1 LGWEEGGRKR
11 ASEQIFLTA
20 SAACFCRAHNALIVH
35 AFQYLG
41 GCYRSS
47 LKGGENSHSH
57 HISKGG
63 HAKWFSSQKVDNPQ
77 ILVLAN
83 RKSAFFGGCSIFS
96 YIRVVCLL

>member
-1 LGWEEGGRKR
+1 MHGY
-11 ASEQIFLTA
+11 
-20 SAACFCRAHNALIVH
+20 SARITVPWWSVLDLYHTLV
-35 AFQYLG
+35 
-41 GCYRSS
+41 
-47 LKGGENSHSH
+47 GGEISHSH